1 MHSLQSALYARVSS
15 EQQAEAHTI
24 ASQVAALR
32 ERVTTDGLVVPA
44 SMEFLDDGYSGAT
57 LVRPALERLRDA
69 AAAGGIDRLYVHS
82 PDRLARKY
90 AYQVL
95 LVEELGRY
103 GVEVVFLNRE
113 LGRSPEDDLL
123 LQVQGMRAEYERA
136 KILERHRRGKLHAAR
151 SGAVNVLSGAPYGYR
166 YVNKHDGGG
175 QARYDILPEEAR
187 VVRQVFTWVGRDRL
201 SIGEV
206 CRRLMQAGER
216 TRTGRLVWE
225 RSVVWAILKNPAY
238 MGCAAFGKTRQ
249 GPLRPKLRAQRGR
262 PLHPRRAMSDYDVPS
277 PDWIHIPVPAIVEPE
292 VFAAVQEQLEE
303 NRRHARQSQRGAR
316 YLLQGLLQCQ
326 HCGYAF
332 YGKPL
337 SPSARKG
344 RPRAYAYYR
353 CVGTDAYR
361 FGGHRLCPNT
371 QVRTDRLE
379 LAVWQEVC
387 TLLAHPERLAQ
398 EFTRR
403 LQTDGQG
410 PQQERTVLERQAGK
424 LRQGLARLID
434 SYAEGLIEK
443 QEFEP
448 RVTRLRQRI
457 THVEA
462 QCHQLAEAETL
473 QRELQLIVGRVE
485 EFAAQVQQNLE
496 TLAWQ
501 RKREILRA
509 LTRCRWSF
517 GWMLSLG
524 KRIPKK
530 KACNFVRG
538 VASPLW
544 ANVFLHQ
551 VLDEWFVRDV
561 QPRLKGRCFVTR
573 FADDFSIGCEL
584 EADARRVMA
593 VLPQRFYRFKLT
605 IHPEKTSLIAFKK
618 PPSRVHSAGG
628 TGSFDFLGCTHY
640 WAKTRRG
647 YWVIKRKTVGKR
659 LRRFMQAIWT
669 WCRDNRHAPLQEQYR
684 TRCAKLRGYY
694 QYYGI
699 RGNFKMLEVVL
710 EHTER
715 AWRSWLSRRSHKGHI
730 RWQKFVACLQK
741 ERALPKPRIMHHI

>member
-1 MHSLQSALYARVSS
+1 MHSLQTALYARVSS

-123 LQVQGMRAEYERA
+123 LQVQGMMAEYERA

-238 MGCAAFGKTRQ
+238 MGWAAFGKTRQ
-249 GPLRPKLRAQRGR
+249 GPLRPKPRAQRGR

-303 NRRHARQSQRGAR
+303 NRRHARQAQRGAR

-410 PQQERTVLERQAGK
+410 PQQERTVLERQVGK

-462 QCHQLAEAETL
+462 QCQQLAEAETL

-509 LTRCRWSF
+509 LVRRVEIGLDQVQVVFRVDAFAGEADPEKKSLQLCKGSSLPCDRKPGSGRTR
-517 GWMLSLG
+517 
-524 KRIPKK
+524 KT
-530 KACNFVRG
+530 AQ
-538 VASPLW
+538 SPLP
-544 ANVFLHQ
+544 AQ
-551 VLDEWFVRDV
+551 Y
-561 QPRLKGRCFVTR
+561 QTSPTR
-573 FADDFSIGCEL
+573 
-584 EADARRVMA
+584 
-593 VLPQRFYRFKLT
+593 
-605 IHPEKTSLIAFKK
+605 
-618 PPSRVHSAGG
+618 
-628 TGSFDFLGCTHY
+628 
-640 WAKTRRG
+640 
-647 YWVIKRKTVGKR
+647 
-659 LRRFMQAIWT
+659 
-669 WCRDNRHAPLQEQYR
+669 
-684 TRCAKLRGYY
+684 
-694 QYYGI
+694 
-699 RGNFKMLEVVL
+699 
-710 EHTER
+710 
-715 AWRSWLSRRSHKGHI
+715 
-730 RWQKFVACLQK
+730 
-741 ERALPKPRIMHHI
+741 

>member
-1 MHSLQSALYARVSS
+1 MHPIQTALYARVSS

-32 ERVTTDGLVVPA
+32 ERATTDELVIPA
-44 SMEFLDDGYSGAT
+44 SLEFLDDGYSGAT

-69 AAAGGIDRLYVHS
+69 AAAGGIDRLYVHA

-95 LVEELGRY
+95 LVEELGRC
-103 GVEVVFLNRE
+103 GVEVIFLNRA
-113 LGRSPEDDLL
+113 LGQSPEDDLL
-123 LQVQGMRAEYERA
+123 LQVQGMMAEYERA

-151 SGAVNVLSGAPYGYR
+151 EGSVNVLSGAPYGYR

-175 QARYDILPEEAR
+175 HARYDLIPDEAR
-187 VVRQVFTWVGRDRL
+187 VVRQIFAWIGRERL

-206 CRRLMQAGER
+206 CRRLMQAGAR

-238 MGCAAFGKTRQ
+238 MGSAAFGKTRQ

-262 PLHPRRAMSDYDVPS
+262 PLQPRRAVSDYDVPP

-292 VFAAVQEQLEE
+292 VFAAVQEQLQE
-303 NRRHARQSQRGAR
+303 NRQHARQSRRGAR

-337 SPSARKG
+337 SPSACKG

-379 LAVWQEVC
+379 RAVWQEVC
-387 TLLAHPERLAQ
+387 ALLAHPERLAQ
-398 EFTRR
+398 EFARR
-403 LQTDGQG
+403 LHADGHGQ
-410 PQQERTVLERQAGK
+410 QQERTALERQVGK

-473 QRELQLIVGRVE
+473 QRELQLIIGRVE
-485 EFAAQVQQNLE
+485 EFAAQVHQNLDA
-496 TLAWQ
+496 LAWPRQ
-501 RKREILRA
+501 REILRA
-509 LTRCRWSF
+509 LVQRVEIGLDQVRVVF
-517 GWMLSLG
+517 RVEALSGEADLEKKSLQLC
-524 KRIPKK
+524 KRSST
-530 KACNFVRG
+530 
-538 VASPLW
+538 SPLW
-544 ANVFLHQ
+544 RPCGSGIEL
-551 VLDEWFVRDV
+551 VLF
-561 QPRLKGRCFVTR
+561 
-573 FADDFSIGCEL
+573 
-584 EADARRVMA
+584 
-593 VLPQRFYRFKLT
+593 
-605 IHPEKTSLIAFKK
+605 
-618 PPSRVHSAGG
+618 
-628 TGSFDFLGCTHY
+628 
-640 WAKTRRG
+640 
-647 YWVIKRKTVGKR
+647 
-659 LRRFMQAIWT
+659 
-669 WCRDNRHAPLQEQYR
+669 
-684 TRCAKLRGYY
+684 
-694 QYYGI
+694 
-699 RGNFKMLEVVL
+699 
-710 EHTER
+710 
-715 AWRSWLSRRSHKGHI
+715 
-730 RWQKFVACLQK
+730 
-741 ERALPKPRIMHHI
+741 